1 MGSTYVDAALRLP
14 TGPIERVTPK
24 QDSKQ
29 LTLIERVTTLEALAF
44 TGIALVLLVVGLITG
59 VEGVFLLSLLS
70 LLTAVNFAV
79 TARAATDGAIETAPT
94 QLS

>member
-14 TGPIERVTPK
+14 TGPIERVTP
-24 QDSKQ
+24 KQ

-70 LLTAVNFAV
+70 LLTAVNFAA